1 MYIIYIL
8 YNILYKLFYRFS
20 TIYIYIY
27 VEKIYYIFVEI
38 NCFINTFYTH

>member
-20 TIYIYIY
+20 TIYIYML
-27 VEKIYYIFVEI
+27 KKYIFVEI